1 MTDDTPAQSV
11 SQSAPHRY
19 LVLDSW
25 RGIAACF
32 IALIHVQLGMN
43 SHLREFQSFY
53 NASLFVDF
61 FFVLSG
67 FVIFANYAQRL
78 SEGFGFWRFMLLRFG
93 RLWPLHVFVL
103 GIYIGFELL
112 QMAVPQL
119 GSAATFE
126 PFSQTGESPAY
137 ILSALLLVH
146 AMGFF
151 PDDIVSF
158 SGASWSISTE
168 FYAYALFALMILL
181 LKKHIKIGLAVVFI
195 ASGWF
200 LYSSGIHLLGTF
212 FQFGFIRCIY
222 SFSAGAML
230 WYVLKAYE
238 GRIAAAIDRV
248 KGWNVLEISMIAAL
262 AWFLKDLA
270 RTEFELL
277 ITLLFA
283 TMILVF
289 SYERGFVSRLLKMR
303 GFVLLGT
310 LSYSIYLLHG
320 FIAGKGPSVA
330 RFIAGNLSWDITETT
345 EQGTQLLG
353 ANPWQ
358 GDLFTLGYMIVVI
371 GCAFVTY
378 TIVEKPSRLYFRKL
392 AQNMKTKTWQKITA

>member
-1 MTDDTPAQSV
+1 MTDETPAQSV

-25 RGIAACF
+25 RGIAACC

-93 RLWPLHVFVL
+93 RLWPLHMFVL
-103 GIYIGFELL
+103 GIYIGFEVL
-112 QMAVPQL
+112 QIALPQL

-137 ILSALLLVH
+137 ILAATMMVH

-151 PDDIVSF
+151 PDDMVSF

-168 FYAYALFALMILL
+168 FYAYALFALMILV
-181 LKKHIKIGLAVVFI
+181 LKKHITIGLAVIFV

-212 FQFGFIRCIY
+212 FEFGFIRCIY

-230 WYVLKAYE
+230 WYILNAYE
-238 GRIAAAIDRV
+238 RPIAKAIDSIRA
-248 KGWNVLEISMIAAL
+248 WNALEIAMIIAL
-262 AWFLKDLA
+262 FWFLRDIA
-270 RTEFELL
+270 RTDFELL
-277 ITLLFA
+277 ITILFA
-283 TMILVF
+283 SMVLVF
-289 SYERGFVSRLLKMR
+289 SFEKGVISRLLRIR
-303 GFVLLGT
+303 GFVLLGAF
-310 LSYSIYLLHG
+310 SYSIYLLHG
-320 FIAGKGPSVA
+320 FIAGKGPSIA
-330 RFIAGNLSWDITETT
+330 RYIASHLSWDITSVS

-358 GDLFTLGYMIVVI
+358 GDIFTLGYMIVVI
-371 GCAFVTY
+371 GCACVTY
-378 TIVEKPSRLYFRKL
+378 TIIEKPSRLYFRKL
-392 AQNMKTKTWQKITA
+392 AGNIKTKTWQKVTA